1 MQQVRL
7 TKTPEIEKVLA
18 FLQTKYHLLSE
29 AEVIKVALSEKY
41 HKEKEETI
49 ASDKQLKK
57 TWEELKGEGKK
68 LGDKLLGEKGLK
80 RENLTE
86 QEFYD
91 LVLNTHHHD
100 A

>member
-1 MQQVRL
+1 MQQIRL

-18 FLQTKYHLLSE
+18 FLQRKYHLLSE

-41 HKEKEETI
+41 HKEKEETV
-49 ASDKQLKK
+49 ASDQQLRK
-57 TWEELKGEGKK
+57 TWEELTLEGKQ
-68 LGDKLLGEKGLK
+68 LGDRLLAEKGLK

-86 QEFYD
+86 QEFYN

>member
-1 MQQVRL
+1 MQQIRL

-18 FLQTKYHLLSE
+18 FLQRKYHLLSE

-41 HKEKEETI
+41 HKEKEETV
-49 ASDKQLKK
+49 ASDQLRK
-57 TWEELKGEGKK
+57 TWEELKVEGKK
-68 LGDKLLGEKGLK
+68 LGDKLLAEKGLK

-86 QEFYD
+86 EEFYD
-91 LVLNTHHHD
+91 IVLNSHHHD